1 MSRMWC
7 SPCRVPLETI
17 CSPGKQFPDAIQVPT
32 ASSQMQ
38 RCATREPAAESN
50 TPISICNLTEEEP
63 IEPIPWLMEAAAR
76 SARLPVRAG
85 QSGYNG
91 AVLQQHL
98 HAPWPPLPGREMQR
112 RGAVVVPDVDEP
124 GETPAKLRQQRV
136 SGTDI
141 SPGNRVRQPRGGK
154 DLTMSRPPA
163 SSAPPRGWPAGS
175 RHGRSRQRG
184 AGSSAR
190 VPNRTSR
197 YWRRPGGA

>member
-38 RCATREPAAESN
+38 RCATRE
-50 TPISICNLTEEEP
+50 
-63 IEPIPWLMEAAAR
+63 
-76 SARLPVRAG
+76 PVRAG